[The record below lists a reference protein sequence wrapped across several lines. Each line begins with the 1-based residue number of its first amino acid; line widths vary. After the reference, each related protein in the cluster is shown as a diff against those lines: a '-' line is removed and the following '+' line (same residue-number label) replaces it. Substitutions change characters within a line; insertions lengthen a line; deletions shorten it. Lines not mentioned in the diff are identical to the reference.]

1 MARLDADSICRVM
14 GAAGSARN
22 GRRRR
27 PAATDGSVERARAD
41 CERSATAPSDIR
53 RIAARLFAGQ
63 RYPGRHPHRCAPE
76 RVLDHMGGDIR
87 GPYPRS
93 GSTGSVRDAFTDRAY
108 SSGAGARSRAT
119 GALGISAWHLAP
131 EAETATTHG
140 SGSASATRR
149 ARTACPSSPS
159 TRGVNGPTA
168 GGPCTRSGRMA
179 VVGVTTPRTAIRMR
193 ALASETASG
202 AR

>member
-119 GALGISAWHLAP
+119 GALGISAWHLAARGRNRHDTRIGFSLSHP
-131 EAETATTHG
+131 PCEDCVPVVAEHA
-140 SGSASATRR
+140 RR
-149 ARTACPSSPS
+149 ERPNRWRTLHTIRAYGGRRRDD
-159 TRGVNGPTA
+159 TEDRHQDAGP
-168 GGPCTRSGRMA
+168 GLRNR
-179 VVGVTTPRTAIRMR
+179 
-193 ALASETASG
+193 L
-202 AR
+202 